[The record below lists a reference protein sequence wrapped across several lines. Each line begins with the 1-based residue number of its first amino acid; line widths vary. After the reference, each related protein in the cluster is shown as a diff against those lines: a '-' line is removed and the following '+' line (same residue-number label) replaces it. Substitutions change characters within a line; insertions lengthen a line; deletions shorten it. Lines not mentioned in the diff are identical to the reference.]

1 MLSLKESDIKTKFH
15 GFFKPIFFTFLIK
28 QSLWVLLAT
37 SFINIFF
44 TVGFPSLICTNTE
57 NNNPKFFAVLVA
69 QMFTNMAAPCMMIA
83 VLLLAK
89 KIVTLVNNGD
99 LVYIFCSKTTRTQIV
114 FTQFIMLF
122 ATFLMVNVI
131 SILVVYC
138 VNVVNDYQL
147 FSTELGILFIN
158 KFLIEILLASVAL
171 FFSCLFNKTGKYFA
185 VLSVLFMFFYVANIV
200 ATIGE
205 TLSKQM
211 PDLEWMTIF
220 KYLTVFTLFSGFI
233 GGMGGMGTV
242 SSQIIFEIDWDGETM
257 SIICMSVV
265 SIIFLIATWFV
276 FKRKDL
282 PI

>member
-1 MLSLKESDIKTKFH
+1 
-15 GFFKPIFFTFLIK
+15 
-28 QSLWVLLAT
+28 
-37 SFINIFF
+37 
-44 TVGFPSLICTNTE
+44 
-57 NNNPKFFAVLVA
+57 
-69 QMFTNMAAPCMMIA
+69 
-83 VLLLAK
+83 
-89 KIVTLVNNGD
+89 
-99 LVYIFCSKTTRTQIV
+99 
-114 FTQFIMLF
+114 MLF

-211 PDLEWMTIF
+211 PDLE
-220 KYLTVFTLFSGFI
+220 
-233 GGMGGMGTV
+233 
-242 SSQIIFEIDWDGETM
+242 
-257 SIICMSVV
+257 
-265 SIIFLIATWFV
+265 
-276 FKRKDL
+276 
-282 PI
+282 